1 MKSPYHYETN
11 YTRSVNATGF
21 DRFLQVSQKV
31 TCFFWYYLPPPSK
44 QYFIWKLFHPL
55 SKAHS
60 FDILNYSYLK
70 KSNNTFAES
79 ENIELNI
86 TATDSRIILYFSRYD
101 LFNKH
106 KFQTLAKRTR
116 CDATTTQ
123 KLCLK
128 IANAFLD
135 REYRPKVNGNILIL

>member
-70 KSNNTFAES
+70 KSNNTFVES

-86 TATDSRIILYFSRYD
+86 TATDSRIFC
-101 LFNKH
+101 
-106 KFQTLAKRTR
+106 TLAVTIYSTNTNSKRWPNEQDVMQQQHR
-116 CDATTTQ
+116 
-123 KLCLK
+123 
-128 IANAFLD
+128 NF
-135 REYRPKVNGNILIL
+135 V